1 MFCSQEKQAEA
12 DKIFDAF
19 DKNKNGLIEKEELF
33 EGLKKLITSIE
44 DPKILEAHITGIWQ
58 KADRDLSGGID
69 KPEFFKI
76 YNDVVL
82 STTNFDA
89 LY

>member
-1 MFCSQEKQAEA
+1 MITTYEDEKML
-12 DKIFDAF
+12 D
-19 DKNKNGLIEKEELF
+19 
-33 EGLKKLITSIE
+33 
-44 DPKILEAHITGIWQ
+44 AHITGIWQ

-69 KPEFFKI
+69 KPEFMKI

-89 LY
+89 LI